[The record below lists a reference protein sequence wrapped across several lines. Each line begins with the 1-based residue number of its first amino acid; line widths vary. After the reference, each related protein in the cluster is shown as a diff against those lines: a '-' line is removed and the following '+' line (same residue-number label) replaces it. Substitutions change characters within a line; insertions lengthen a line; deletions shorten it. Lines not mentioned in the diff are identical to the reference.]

1 MEVLCQ
7 RYFCYFVDKA
17 FSFISQSDIGI
28 IPSVV
33 RESFCLSIVEFMELG
48 NVVVSTN
55 NGAQPEFID
64 DRYTL

>member
-1 MEVLCQ
+1 M
-7 RYFCYFVDKA
+7 DKV

-33 RESFCLSIVEFMELG
+33 REPFCLSIVEFMELG
-48 NVVVSTN
+48 KVVVSTN

-64 DRYTL
+64 DRYTLYREVM